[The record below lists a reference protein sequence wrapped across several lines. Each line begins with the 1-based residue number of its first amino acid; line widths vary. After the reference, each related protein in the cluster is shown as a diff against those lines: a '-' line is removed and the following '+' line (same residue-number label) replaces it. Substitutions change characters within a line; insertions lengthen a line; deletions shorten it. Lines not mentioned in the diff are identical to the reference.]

1 MIRSRLV
8 SAVVGLACVTAPVAG
23 PAALAQAA
31 TPAPGASTAPA
42 WVVDAPASRIAFTTT
57 WAGQKVVGQFSAWS
71 ADIRFDPANLARS
84 RAVVTITTA
93 SARTGQKDPDANL
106 QDKDWFNPKSFP
118 AARFETVAIR
128 SLGGG
133 RFEADSRVTIR
144 GVTAPAVLAFTLT
157 IKGASAQMAGTAT
170 LDRLAF
176 GLGSESDPKAEWVD
190 RQVRVDVTLKATRKP

>member
-1 MIRSRLV
+1 
-8 SAVVGLACVTAPVAG
+8 VA
-23 PAALAQAA
+23 
-31 TPAPGASTAPA
+31 
-42 WVVDAPASRIAFTTT
+42 
-57 WAGQKVVGQFSAWS
+57 GQFSAWN

-106 QDKDWFNPKSFP
+106 PDKDWFNPKAFP

-128 SLGGG
+128 SLGGN

-144 GVTAPAVLAFTLT
+144 GVTVPAVLAFTLT
-157 IKGASAQMAGTAT
+157 ITGSSAQMAGTAM

-176 GLGSESDPKAEWVD
+176 GLGAESDPKAEWVD